1 MFGKTICFSEFRV
14 TGSRCENQILLQFY
28 LQMLNEK
35 YNMFKIQTDNHYL
48 RKTVATNKNYILRKM
63 GFKFENPNCNVL
75 C

>member
-1 MFGKTICFSEFRV
+1 MFGKTIWLSEFRV
-14 TGSRCENQILLQFY
+14 TGSRCENQIPLQFY
-28 LQMLNEK
+28 VQMLNEK
-35 YNMFKIQTDNHYL
+35 YMFKIQTDNHYL